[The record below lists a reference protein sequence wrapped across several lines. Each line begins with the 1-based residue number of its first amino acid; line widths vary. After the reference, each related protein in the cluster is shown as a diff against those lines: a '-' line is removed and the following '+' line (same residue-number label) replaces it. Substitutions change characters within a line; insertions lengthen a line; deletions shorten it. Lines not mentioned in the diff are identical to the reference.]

1 MTRVLTEEVEGNVTG
16 TRVER
21 CRDWDG
27 PVRMAEEVLRL
38 ASGFQP
44 NYHSTS
50 VCQFEDTQVVVI
62 CESSSSSRKHV
73 WVVALPSW
81 GQTRV
86 WGCGRDSLAW
96 QTLEELRA

>member
-1 MTRVLTEEVEGNVTG
+1 MTRILTEEVEGNVT
-16 TRVER
+16 VER

-62 CESSSSSRKHV
+62 CESSSSSSRNP
-73 WVVALPSW
+73 ARLGGCSSIL
-81 GQTRV
+81 GTNQGL
-86 WGCGRDSLAW
+86 GCGRDSLAW